1 MIKINIML
9 VKRSKKKF
17 LRARP
22 RAMVSIPLR
31 CVREGREGTEGK
43 EGGGGRK
50 ENMFVPP
57 KRV

>member
-1 MIKINIML
+1 
-9 VKRSKKKF
+9 
-17 LRARP
+17 
-22 RAMVSIPLR
+22 MVSIPLR

-50 ENMFVPP
+50 EDIFVPP